1 MFGLPVVMNPILII
15 PMILTTLVGLGV
27 GSLAT
32 ITGFMGYTY
41 VLVPWTTSPLLNA
54 FLSTGGSWGA
64 LVTAAVVLV
73 LSVLI
78 YMPFV
83 MVMNRTEKVE
93 ASDDEE
99 K

>member
-15 PMILTTLVGLGV
+15 PMVLVTLVGLGI
-27 GSLAT
+27 GYIAT

-41 VLVPWTTSPLLNA
+41 VMTPWTTPPLIGA
-54 FLSTGGSWGA
+54 FLSTGGSIGA
-64 LVTAAVVLV
+64 LITAAVVLV

-83 MVMNRTEKVE
+83 KAMDK
-93 ASDDEE
+93 AEE
-99 K
+99 KLEEEA